1 MSYAETYQ
9 LSVIY
14 DRRDMADSDDVSKE
28 TMKKFMPI
36 LQDYYP
42 ETLKSFYVL
51 GANLLYRALW
61 KIATIF
67 VAKRTEQKIH
77 LLEEVEKLEYF
88 ITKDNLDEGY
98 GGRLRIEEAGRIGV

>member
-1 MSYAETYQ
+1 MSYVETYQ

-67 VAKRTEQKIH
+67 VSKRTEQKIH
-77 LLEEVEKLEYF
+77 LLEEVDKLEYF
-88 ITKDNLDEGY
+88 ITKDNLDEAY
-98 GGRLRIEEAGRIGV
+98 GGSLKI